1 MTTLPINRA
10 QFDAARNTLNQLNP
24 CLDATNALAA
34 NNSLTDVDAK
44 YLTDFQSW
52 LSNHAAE
59 SQAIYDTGL
68 LQYENR
74 PQAMIRAAFAL
85 AENLRKEINLLEKA
99 SASLLARHIEKSEAL
114 AKQKFSPAE
123 ILKILPPPNQL
134 TESNAELSATLQDKA
149 DRLWRFATD
158 APRFDASKIS
168 DIDLGGYLT
177 AAEYQFSVKAA

>member
-1 MTTLPINRA
+1 MNTIIDRA
-10 QFDAARNTLNQLNP
+10 QFDLAKTELVKINP
-24 CLDATNALAA
+24 CLDAISILVADNCF
-34 NNSLTDVDAK
+34 TDDDKKRLV
-44 YLTDFQSW
+44 DFQSW
-52 LSNHAAE
+52 LSSHA
-59 SQAIYDTGL
+59 SKSKDVYDSGQ